1 MKLDVR
7 ERLVLLSVLPA
18 EGNFV
23 TLKVVRKLRES
34 LSFSEEEIKGYK
46 FVYGVNQETNQNQV
60 TWDNSIEQ
68 SKSIEI
74 GTQAKTIIQ
83 DALKKLDEQEKL
95 RDEHFTLCVKFLGKD

>member
-18 EGNFV
+18 EGNFI

-34 LSFSEEEIKGYK
+34 LSFNEEEIKLYK
-46 FVYGVNQETNQNQV
+46 FVQGNNQV
-60 TWDNSIEQ
+60 TWDNSVEQ
-68 SKSIEI
+68 SKAIEI

-83 DALKKLDEQEKL
+83 DTLNKLDKEEKL

>member
-23 TLKVVRKLRES
+23 TLKVVRKLRDS
-34 LSFSEEEIKGYK
+34 LSFSEEEIKEFK
-46 FVYGVNQETNQNQV
+46 FVHGNNQV
-60 TWDNSIEQ
+60 TWNNTVEQ
-68 SKSIEI
+68 SRPIEI

-83 DALKKLDEQEKL
+83 DALNKLDKEEKL
-95 RDEHFTLCVKFLGKD
+95 REEHFTLCVKFLGKTDA